1 MAYSDNT
8 EYSQGQQVYI
18 NIPQGDFTKQRIII
32 GKYFPNDD
40 NKFIYNYVS
49 PMNSFVSITGNIISE
64 IENGSTWLIANGKT
78 KYKCIWE
85 GRVSLTGYD
94 TLGISAGFRSWLNN
108 YNDLVGG
115 EYGIQVDIRSE
126 QATSQQQKMPL
137 FYTFYF
143 SNREMTGDPY
153 NYDTFYPQEKI
164 FDISGIKQIDAIR
177 IGFYQNANFKSKS
190 QGYLIS
196 AAEEIEQNA
205 NLFIN
210 NPIVAV
216 GYNSNNF
223 KEDQIILRSPSNEM
237 YLTKLTDTIKTKY
250 PDVIN
255 YTEDEI
261 QEFIKELNQKEINA
275 LWVHLLTEQ
284 EQTGI
289 YNLTASG
296 ISATR
301 TISIADLN
309 DYDEPF
315 NLFWYRYI
323 FDENQKYEGVTWDPI
338 AGEYWAE
345 LTNNRNNFSITVDPD
360 VKKVEERYK
369 AVIEYPAKEDVLSA
383 IEEYLNQKDGLYAQ
397 RNSLIEKTDI
407 KIKDNN
413 NEDLLYIPSYN
424 DGNIEDIN
432 IIERQKENSLYL
444 VNMQLNFLE
453 IQHNYQ
459 VSFINQ
465 NEFLNDEEKDILL
478 QEENEKYNIEYT
490 NLMNKK
496 DAVNNSS
503 LNLITNKEIYN
514 YFLNLLNLD
523 TDNLLKEISTV
534 INNLK
539 ASITDD
545 QQFNTEASNYIDNLE
560 FKNQLRIL
568 QLYFPKY
575 IEQYNN
581 ILIPGYSPQY
591 MTQIMRFF
599 SDFRINFNNDKI
611 ETNTCF
617 TEEDVNEKNA
627 LLFICNIISQIN
639 DIDYEIDSYRNAQLG
654 TIQYYSSNPIIFKNT
669 DPTAHLNAMK
679 EALSNLEIVVDEDG
693 FKGTYNLYEGDG
705 HIQNEGEAS
714 ELRVLEAKY
723 EKYSPNSD
731 PTENNEIITWR
742 IPLYSTMIQPPE
754 EGVEYEL
761 YEEVEKSTYNDDGTF
776 IAEKEVTK
784 DNYKNSLYYYYD
796 SDNEKYVQIIS
807 SSTIKKPDPNNTENL
822 IDVEDFYNDIEQFYK
837 RNNIN
842 AYEENGYMII
852 SRRGDPIQH
861 FRIKPFCEAS
871 FTNNEI
877 FCTVEKD
884 LINLEASATL
894 SFSPVGNN
902 GTDYT
907 FYLEFYDN
915 QNQFALQ
922 AMGFSE
928 DDISKDKHKLKVRA
942 RVFNEMH
949 QEITNQINHF
959 TWKLLGG
966 SSDKK
971 VTIDDDVQTSQNVI
985 YSTIANQEDDF
996 RLDANN
1002 NPILDENNIPIDH
1015 FSDDF
1020 KNLIIKC
1027 QCSSD
1032 IALGGDIDTLTDI
1045 DEDGN
1050 IISIPLD
1057 ANKTNIT
1064 LTAYL
1069 LVPVIRRKGII
1080 GGYIGSGLIS
1090 YDNSGANPFY
1100 YNGNFK
1106 VYDINFQNLNYEET
1120 NVENNIIKD
1129 NYWSILGLD
1138 PGEERYFPQ
1147 ITYEG
1152 SLSVPSIYLYEDKQ
1166 ISISFTHNNNIEFI
1180 LPLRLYK
1187 RVYASKVINS
1197 WDGSLTLN
1205 ENDGIIL
1212 STMMGAGYK
1221 SPENKFNGVVM
1232 GDMNPIEEETEGNI
1246 FYTGAGIY
1254 GFNEGEKS
1262 FGFNIHGNGFIG
1274 RASGAQI
1281 LFNGNEGQLS
1291 CASYAAADGWENVT
1305 EDSGQAGGILIDL
1318 DDSYI
1323 DFLGEKESYID
1334 DNNNKFY
1341 GRPHIKIDAN
1351 PGSESFFK
1359 ITNSQ
1364 KKNLIYIG
1372 GQIDSSYY
1380 LKSANYN
1387 GTLLED
1393 GSISSDGTEGCFLD
1407 LKNGSFVANNAK
1419 LSGKLVTRSE
1429 MPNFELIFNYH
1440 KEATVVG
1447 YQAHTS
1453 KPSILAAIANEEV
1466 GADNWAFNINSSAS
1480 SDIKYR
1486 DPNGL
1491 HKAEIILENDSIKI
1505 KSSYETS
1512 FINNP
1517 TYEGIF
1523 NINRTY
1529 KIQPY
1534 IYSAERRGS
1543 QAYNGTYIKGYTT
1556 ETYFSEYLEFS
1567 GGPIRIANS
1576 LYVNNLL
1583 VAEKGANIYGDL
1595 TTTGNL
1601 IGKNGIIHGDLAVD
1615 NNIMIQNQL
1624 IVDME
1629 ARFHDYVYMYYLK
1642 ESSTMQN
1649 TSHYLYVTAD
1659 GLVKI
1664 HTSSSSKKYK
1674 ENIKILNNADID
1686 KLYNIPVYTFNY
1698 KKGFL
1703 SEDDERKDKNM
1714 PGFIVEDWDAIMP
1727 IAVDHNKTKK
1737 GEDRNM
1743 WNSNIVIPLMF
1754 QMIKND
1760 HEKIESLEQKITQL
1774 EKLINEKFN

>member
-49 PMNSFVSITGNIISE
+49 PMNSFVSRTGNIISE

-369 AVIEYPAKEDVLSA
+369 AVIEYPAKEDILSA
-383 IEEYLNQKDGLYAQ
+383 IEEYLNQKDGLYDQ

-444 VNMQLNFLE
+444 VNMQLNLLE

-617 TEEDVNEKNA
+617 IEEDVNEKNA

-639 DIDYEIDSYRNAQLG
+639 NIDYEIDSYRNAQLG

-723 EKYSPNSD
+723 EKYSPDSD

-884 LINLEASATL
+884 LINLEASAT
-894 SFSPVGNN
+894 
-902 GTDYT
+902 
-907 FYLEFYDN
+907 
-915 QNQFALQ
+915 Q

-928 DDISKDKHKLKVRA
+928 DDINKDKHKLKVRA

-996 RLDANN
+996 RLDVNN

-1027 QCSSD
+1027 QCNSD
-1032 IALGGDIDTLTDI
+1032 IALGGNIDTLTDI
-1045 DEDGN
+1045 DEYGN
-1050 IISIPLD
+1050 I
-1057 ANKTNIT
+1057 NIRNT
-1064 LTAYL
+1064 
-1069 LVPVIRRKGII
+1069 I
-1080 GGYIGSGLIS
+1080 
-1090 YDNSGANPFY
+1090 F
-1100 YNGNFK
+1100 
-1106 VYDINFQNLNYEET
+1106 YDI
-1120 NVENNIIKD
+1120 
-1129 NYWSILGLD
+1129 
-1138 PGEERYFPQ
+1138 
-1147 ITYEG
+1147 
-1152 SLSVPSIYLYEDKQ
+1152 
-1166 ISISFTHNNNIEFI
+1166 
-1180 LPLRLYK
+1180 
-1187 RVYASKVINS
+1187 
-1197 WDGSLTLN
+1197 
-1205 ENDGIIL
+1205 
-1212 STMMGAGYK
+1212 
-1221 SPENKFNGVVM
+1221 
-1232 GDMNPIEEETEGNI
+1232 
-1246 FYTGAGIY
+1246 
-1254 GFNEGEKS
+1254 
-1262 FGFNIHGNGFIG
+1262 
-1274 RASGAQI
+1274 
-1281 LFNGNEGQLS
+1281 
-1291 CASYAAADGWENVT
+1291 
-1305 EDSGQAGGILIDL
+1305 
-1318 DDSYI
+1318 
-1323 DFLGEKESYID
+1323 
-1334 DNNNKFY
+1334 
-1341 GRPHIKIDAN
+1341 
-1351 PGSESFFK
+1351 
-1359 ITNSQ
+1359 
-1364 KKNLIYIG
+1364 
-1372 GQIDSSYY
+1372 
-1380 LKSANYN
+1380 
-1387 GTLLED
+1387 
-1393 GSISSDGTEGCFLD
+1393 
-1407 LKNGSFVANNAK
+1407 
-1419 LSGKLVTRSE
+1419 
-1429 MPNFELIFNYH
+1429 
-1440 KEATVVG
+1440 
-1447 YQAHTS
+1447 
-1453 KPSILAAIANEEV
+1453 
-1466 GADNWAFNINSSAS
+1466 
-1480 SDIKYR
+1480 
-1486 DPNGL
+1486 
-1491 HKAEIILENDSIKI
+1491 
-1505 KSSYETS
+1505 
-1512 FINNP
+1512 
-1517 TYEGIF
+1517 
-1523 NINRTY
+1523 
-1529 KIQPY
+1529 
-1534 IYSAERRGS
+1534 
-1543 QAYNGTYIKGYTT
+1543 
-1556 ETYFSEYLEFS
+1556 
-1567 GGPIRIANS
+1567 
-1576 LYVNNLL
+1576 
-1583 VAEKGANIYGDL
+1583 
-1595 TTTGNL
+1595 
-1601 IGKNGIIHGDLAVD
+1601 
-1615 NNIMIQNQL
+1615 
-1624 IVDME
+1624 
-1629 ARFHDYVYMYYLK
+1629 
-1642 ESSTMQN
+1642 
-1649 TSHYLYVTAD
+1649 
-1659 GLVKI
+1659 
-1664 HTSSSSKKYK
+1664 
-1674 ENIKILNNADID
+1674 
-1686 KLYNIPVYTFNY
+1686 
-1698 KKGFL
+1698 
-1703 SEDDERKDKNM
+1703 
-1714 PGFIVEDWDAIMP
+1714 
-1727 IAVDHNKTKK
+1727 
-1737 GEDRNM
+1737 
-1743 WNSNIVIPLMF
+1743 
-1754 QMIKND
+1754 
-1760 HEKIESLEQKITQL
+1760 
-1774 EKLINEKFN
+1774 

>member
-64 IENGSTWLIANGKT
+64 VESGSTWLIANGKT

-85 GRVSLTGYD
+85 GRISLTGYD

-261 QEFIKELNQKEINA
+261 QEFIKELNKKEINA

-345 LTNNRNNFSITVDPD
+345 LINNRNNFSITVDPD

-369 AVIEYPAKEDVLSA
+369 AVIEYPAKEDILSA
-383 IEEYLNQKDGLYAQ
+383 IEEYLDQKDGLYAQ

-413 NEDLLYIPSYN
+413 NEDLLYIPSSDN
-424 DGNIEDIN
+424 DSNIEDIN

-444 VNMQLNFLE
+444 INMQLNLLE

-523 TDNLLKEISTV
+523 IDNLLKEISTV
-534 INNLK
+534 INSLK
-539 ASITDD
+539 ASIADD
-545 QQFNTEASNYIDNLE
+545 QQFNIEASNYIDNLE

-723 EKYSPNSD
+723 EKYSPDSD

-884 LINLEASATL
+884 LINLEASTTL

-985 YSTIANQEDDF
+985 YSTIANQENDF

-1027 QCSSD
+1027 QCNSD
-1032 IALGGDIDTLTDI
+1032 IALGGNIDTLTDI
-1045 DEDGN
+1045 DEYGN

-1106 VYDINFQNLNYEET
+1106 VYDTNFQNLNYEET

-1221 SPENKFNGVVM
+1221 GPENKFNGVVM
-1232 GDMNPIEEETEGNI
+1232 GDMNPIDKEEIKGNI

-1254 GFNEGEKS
+1254 GFNQGEKS

-1274 RASGAQI
+1274 KASGAQI
-1281 LFNGNEGQLS
+1281 LFNGNDGQLS

-1341 GRPHIKIDAN
+1341 GRSHIRIDAN
-1351 PGSESFFK
+1351 PESGSFFK
-1359 ITNSQ
+1359 ITNAQ

-1393 GSISSDGTEGCFLD
+1393 GSISNDGTEGCFLD
-1407 LKNGSFVANNAK
+1407 LRDGNFVANNAK
-1419 LSGKLVTRSE
+1419 LSGK
-1429 MPNFELIFNYH
+1429 
-1440 KEATVVG
+1440 
-1447 YQAHTS
+1447 
-1453 KPSILAAIANEEV
+1453 
-1466 GADNWAFNINSSAS
+1466 
-1480 SDIKYR
+1480 
-1486 DPNGL
+1486 
-1491 HKAEIILENDSIKI
+1491 
-1505 KSSYETS
+1505 
-1512 FINNP
+1512 
-1517 TYEGIF
+1517 
-1523 NINRTY
+1523 
-1529 KIQPY
+1529 
-1534 IYSAERRGS
+1534 
-1543 QAYNGTYIKGYTT
+1543 
-1556 ETYFSEYLEFS
+1556 
-1567 GGPIRIANS
+1567 
-1576 LYVNNLL
+1576 
-1583 VAEKGANIYGDL
+1583 
-1595 TTTGNL
+1595 
-1601 IGKNGIIHGDLAVD
+1601 
-1615 NNIMIQNQL
+1615 IM
-1624 IVDME
+1624 
-1629 ARFHDYVYMYYLK
+1629 
-1642 ESSTMQN
+1642 
-1649 TSHYLYVTAD
+1649 
-1659 GLVKI
+1659 
-1664 HTSSSSKKYK
+1664 TSSSQNTIIKKTVTRYIPQSHNIYTQIQTSDLLRAATLSSILDAGSLTLRSSIDSLDPNLHPDPFVSDIVLQATVSLETRK
-1674 ENIKILNNADID
+1674 YGNEPEYLQGVNKALSINSDLIIDGNIKGLNIIGTYGNFDENLSAKYIMAWEDLYVDKTLSVWGDAEYGGKVEFYYYTYFDESIRYTGDNTKVGTSGSVAYFASPNQNYNRLLMPANNSSKRYKHDIQD
-1686 KLYNIPVYTFNY
+1686 ISLQKKFNLKELYDIGVYSFKYNEGY
-1698 KKGFL
+1698 L
-1703 SEDDERKDKNM
+1703 VEDDERINIDI
-1714 PGFIVEDWDAIMP
+1714 PGFIAEDWEEKMP
-1727 IAVDHNKTKK
+1727 IAVNHDKEGRPEN
-1737 GEDRNM
+1737 
-1743 WNSNIVIPLMF
+1743 WNILIVVPLMF
-1754 QMIKND
+1754 QMIKDN
-1760 HEKIESLEQKITQL
+1760 HKKIESLEQKIAQL